1 MKLSKKQMITLGLV
15 LLGVVVTLFAAYKL
29 VPTVMVMWTKAAPA
43 TRVSVTD
50 SYVLGEKILAEAN
63 GEDSCKIN
71 VFLMDKNGKPVTG
84 QTADLSGAG
93 MIEAVNQLSDS
104 KGMIS
109 YEIKSSSEGQYKM
122 QASYMEVPLGV
133 PVTVTFRNSN

>member
-1 MKLSKKQMITLGLV
+1 MKLTKKQLVTIGLV
-15 LLGVVVTLFAAYKL
+15 LLGVIATLFATYKL
-29 VPTVMVMWTKAAPA
+29 VPQIMVTWTKAAPA

-63 GEDSCKIN
+63 GEDSCKVNI
-71 VFLMDKNGKPVTG
+71 FLMDKNGKPVTG

-93 MIEAVNQLSDS
+93 MIEAVNQLSDN

-109 YEIKSSSEGQYKM
+109 YEVKSNTEGQYKVT
-122 QASYMEVPLGV
+122 ASYMEVPLGV